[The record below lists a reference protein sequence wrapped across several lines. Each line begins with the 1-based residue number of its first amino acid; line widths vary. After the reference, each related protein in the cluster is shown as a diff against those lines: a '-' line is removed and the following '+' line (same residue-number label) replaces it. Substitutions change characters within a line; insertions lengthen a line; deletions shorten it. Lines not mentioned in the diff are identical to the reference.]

1 MAPYYLQDATAPL
14 PAAFMRAGM
23 DWAATL
29 VAVGALVGLSTSLLG
44 AMFPLPRIIY
54 AMASDGILF
63 RWLSTVSEKLM
74 TPLHATAVAG
84 KTTSTFYESNQFY

>member
-1 MAPYYLQDATAPL
+1 M
-14 PAAFMRAGM
+14 
-23 DWAATL
+23 
-29 VAVGALVGLSTSLLG
+29 GLSTSLLG

-84 KTTSTFYESNQFY
+84 MTTSTFPVSDKPFLAKLFDFYINTGKNKGLGGVNHS